1 MKRNS
6 FLAGAGSVM
15 GIAGNYFGFSVGSI
29 KTDMKAI
36 RADWIAVGNDFNA
49 AMAKIN
55 GKT

>member
-15 GIAGNYFGFSVGSI
+15 GIAGNYFGFSVGGI

-36 RADWIAVGNDFNA
+36 RADWIAIGNDFNV

-55 GKT
+55 GRT